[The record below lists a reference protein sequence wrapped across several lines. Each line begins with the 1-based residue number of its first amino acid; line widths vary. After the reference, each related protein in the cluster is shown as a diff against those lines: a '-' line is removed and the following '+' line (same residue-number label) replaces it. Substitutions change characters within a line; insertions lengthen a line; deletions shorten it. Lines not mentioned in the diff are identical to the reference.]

1 MSIVHEKNL
10 TQQNIMIGTF
20 DHKLKFTYAILVFKA
35 REGESGVSI
44 QEQGKIVNEYIKDNY
59 LLVSRNTIM
68 SDRAYSSSLFISW
81 DENFSKIEFELQ
93 KLISQND
100 GVQIQDAI
108 VFNNGKMKS
117 SKYISDARDSGGA
130 YSYLISHLYE
140 DGKYTYTLTS
150 GSSFRNDFEI
160 LIGRNGFK
168 KNTVLDLV
176 FTGRVSNEHNNCYG
190 FDNYKIKDY
199 YPDANGG
206 FVLANKDGLV
216 DLSMFGGRGVVLL
229 NFLPDWKDFTT
240 ITNYYS
246 GMDISIFNFIP
257 EKNIEIRKNQSDKIF
272 YNGHSLIERVFS
284 KRIILA
290 EDPEERDQLIKIAL
304 NSGMQHSFEQFLR
317 THCIINKEDVLKEFC
332 ERNMEATKKRI
343 QEEKSELKYAIAQT
357 ALELKELNEQIA
369 YLEYRTKDF
378 IPMPEIRL
386 PKDGRGEFFNAFSL
400 LKMENGKYVIEKE
413 GE

>member
-1 MSIVHEKNL
+1 MGIVYEKNL
-10 TQQNIMIGTF
+10 TQQNMTIGTF

-44 QEQGKIVNEYIKDNY
+44 QEQGRIVNKYIENDY
-59 LLVSRNTIM
+59 LLILRNTII
-68 SDRAYSSSLFISW
+68 SDSTYSSSLFISW
-81 DENFSKIEFELQ
+81 DEDFNKIENGLQ
-93 KLISQND
+93 RLISENSE
-100 GVQIQDAI
+100 VQIQDAI

-117 SKYISDARDSGGA
+117 SKYLCDARDTGGA

-140 DGKYTYTLTS
+140 DEMYTYTLTS

-190 FDNYKIKDY
+190 FSNYKIKDY
-199 YPDANGG
+199 YPDVNGG

-216 DLSMFGGRGVVLL
+216 NLSMFAGRGVVLL
-229 NFLPDWKDFTT
+229 NFLPDWMDLTT
-240 ITNYYS
+240 IANYYS
-246 GMDISIFNFIP
+246 GMDISVFNFIP
-257 EKNIEIRKNQSDKIF
+257 EKNIEIRKNQPDKIF
-272 YNGHSLIERVFS
+272 YNGRSLVGRNFS

-290 EDPEERDQLIKIAL
+290 EDPEERDRLIKVAL
-304 NSGMQHSFEQFLR
+304 NSGIQCSFEQFLR
-317 THCIINKEDVLKEFC
+317 THCAISKEDVLKEFC
-332 ERNMEATKKRI
+332 DRNMEVMKKRV
-343 QEEKSELKYAIAQT
+343 QEEKLELRYAIAQT
-357 ALELKELNEQIA
+357 AMQLKELDEQIA

-378 IPMPEIRL
+378 IPMPEIRI
-386 PKDGRGEFFNAFSL
+386 PKDVRGDFFNAFSL
-400 LKMENGKYVIEKE
+400 LRMENGKYIIEKE

>member
-1 MSIVHEKNL
+1 MDIVHEKNL
-10 TQQNIMIGTF
+10 TQQNMTIGTF

-44 QEQGKIVNEYIKDNY
+44 QEQGGIVNRYIENDY
-59 LLVSRNTIM
+59 LLVSRNTII
-68 SDRAYSSSLFISW
+68 SDRVYSSSLFISW
-81 DENFSKIEFELQ
+81 NEDFDKIESGLQ
-93 KLISQND
+93 RLISENTE
-100 GVQIQDAI
+100 VQIQDTI
-108 VFNNGKMKS
+108 VFNNGKMKN
-117 SKYISDARDSGGA
+117 SKYFCDVRDIGGA

-140 DGKYTYTLTS
+140 NGKYTYTLTS

-216 DLSMFGGRGVVLL
+216 NLSMFAGRGVVLL
-229 NFLPDWKDFTT
+229 NFLPDWMDLTT
-240 ITNYYS
+240 IVNYYS

-257 EKNIEIRKNQSDKIF
+257 ERNIEIRKNQSDKIF
-272 YNGHSLIERVFS
+272 YNGRPLAGRDFS

-290 EDPEERDQLIKIAL
+290 EEPEEREQLIKIAL
-304 NSGMQHSFEQFLR
+304 NSGIQRSFEQFLR
-317 THCIINKEDVLKEFC
+317 THCIISKEDVLKEFC
-332 ERNMEATKKRI
+332 ERNAEAMKKRV

-357 ALELKELNEQIA
+357 AMQLKELDEQIA

-378 IPMPEIRL
+378 IPMPEIRI
-386 PKDGRGEFFNAFSL
+386 PKDGKGEFFNAFSL
-400 LKMENGKYVIEKE
+400 LKMENGGYIIEKE